1 MIAFCAYLIF
11 SLLKQ
16 FFKMRNK
23 NLLLMVV
30 LGSVLTFLSACGGG
44 APDKAAQL
52 AALRDQKAKIEAEIA
67 ALEKELGSANGSE
80 KRTKTVSLME
90 VAPGAY
96 RHYID
101 LQGKVD
107 AEENVPV
114 TAKMPGI
121 LTRIYVKNGDAVR
134 KGQLLAQVDDAVLLK
149 QLAELENQLKTAE
162 DIYNRQKSLWDQKIG
177 TEVQFIQAKSQK
189 ESLENAIA
197 TMKENWSN
205 TKIYAP
211 INGTVDV
218 VFLKTGQA
226 ISPGLPLCNIVNL
239 SDLKVVGNV
248 TEAYVSKV
256 RKGEQVVVFFPDLKK
271 EITTRI
277 TYVSKTINP
286 STRTFTVECTLPPG
300 EDYRANMI
308 AVMKII
314 DYQNPNAITVP
325 VNLIQTAED
334 GDFIMAAEKTGEK
347 QAVAKKVNITQGSN
361 YNGMV
366 EIKNG
371 LKKGDLVIST
381 GFQDINDGE
390 AIAF

>member
-1 MIAFCAYLIF
+1 MIAFCAYLIY
-11 SLLKQ
+11 SLFKQ

-30 LGSVLTFLSACGGG
+30 LGSALTFLSACGGG
-44 APDKAAQL
+44 TPDKAAQL
-52 AALRDQKAKIEAEIA
+52 AALKDQKAKIEAEIA
-67 ALEKELGSANGSE
+67 ALEKELGPANGSE
-80 KRTKTVSLME
+80 KRIKTVSLME

-114 TAKMPGI
+114 TAKTPGT
-121 LTRIYVKNGDAVR
+121 LARIYVKNGDAVR

-211 INGTVDV
+211 INGTVDMV
-218 VFLKTGQA
+218 VLKTGQA
-226 ISPGLPLCNIVNL
+226 ISPGLPLCNILNL
-239 SDLKVVGNV
+239 SDLKVVGDV
-248 TEAYVSKV
+248 TEAYASKV
-256 RKGEQVVVFFPDLKK
+256 RKGDQVVVFFPDLKK

-286 STRTFTVECTLPPG
+286 STRTFSVECTLPSG

-314 DYQNPNAITVP
+314 DYQNPSAITVP

-361 YNGMV
+361 YNGIV
-366 EIKNG
+366 EIRNG
-371 LKKGDLVIST
+371 LKKGDFVIST
-381 GFQDINDGE
+381 GFQDINNGE

>member
-30 LGSVLTFLSACGGG
+30 LGSALTFLSACGGG
-44 APDKAAQL
+44 VPDKAAQL
-52 AALRDQKAKIEAEIA
+52 AALKDQKAKIEAEIA
-67 ALEKELGSANGSE
+67 ALEKELGPAEGSE
-80 KRTKTVSLME
+80 KRIKTVSLME
-90 VAPGAY
+90 VAPGTY

-114 TAKMPGI
+114 TAKMPGT
-121 LTRIYVKNGDAVR
+121 LARIYVKNGDAVR

-211 INGTVDV
+211 INGTVDMV
-218 VFLKTGQA
+218 VLKTGQA

-239 SDLKVVGNV
+239 SDLKVVGDV

-256 RKGEQVVVFFPDLKK
+256 RKGDQVVVFFPDLKK

-286 STRTFTVECTLPPG
+286 STRTFSVECTLPSG

-314 DYQNPNAITVP
+314 DYQNPSAITVP

-361 YNGMV
+361 YNGIV
-366 EIKNG
+366 EIRNG
-371 LKKGDLVIST
+371 LKKGDFVIST
-381 GFQDINDGE
+381 GFQDINNGE

>member
-1 MIAFCAYLIF
+1 MIALCAYLIF
-11 SLLKQ
+11 SLFKQ
-16 FFKMRNK
+16 FFKMKNK
-23 NLLLMVV
+23 NLLLVTI
-30 LGSVLTFLSACGGG
+30 LGLAVAFFSACGGG

-52 AALRDQKAKIEAEIA
+52 AALKDQKAKIEAEIA
-67 ALEKELGSANGSE
+67 ALEKELGATNGSE
-80 KRTKTVSLME
+80 RRVKTVGLME
-90 VAPGAY
+90 LTPGAY

-101 LQGKVD
+101 LQGKID

-114 TAKMPGI
+114 TAKMPGT

-197 TMKENWSN
+197 TMKENWGN

-211 INGTVDV
+211 INGTVDMV
-218 VFLKTGQA
+218 VLKTGQA

-239 SDLKVVGNV
+239 SDLKVVGDV
-248 TEAYVSKV
+248 TEAYSAKV
-256 RKGEQVVVFFPDLKK
+256 RKGDQVVVFFPDLKK
-271 EITTRI
+271 EVTTRI

-286 STRTFTVECTLPPG
+286 STRTFTVECALPPG
-300 EDYRANMI
+300 ENYRANMI

-334 GDFIMAAEKTGEK
+334 GDFVMAAEKTGEK
-347 QAVAKKVNITQGSN
+347 QAVAKKINVTQGSN
-361 YNGMV
+361 YNGIV

-371 LKKGDLVIST
+371 LKKGDFVIST
-381 GFQDINDGE
+381 GFQDVNNGE

>member
-1 MIAFCAYLIF
+1 M
-11 SLLKQ
+11 K
-16 FFKMRNK
+16 NK
-23 NLLLMVV
+23 NLLLIII
-30 LGSVLTFLSACGGG
+30 LGSAVAFLSACGGG

-52 AALRDQKAKIEAEIA
+52 AALKDQKAKIEAEIA
-67 ALEKELGSANGSE
+67 TLEKELGASTGSE
-80 KRTKTVSLME
+80 RRVKIVSLME
-90 VAPGAY
+90 ITPGAY

-101 LQGKVD
+101 LQGKID

-114 TAKMPGI
+114 TAKMPGT
-121 LTRIYVKNGDAVR
+121 LTRIYVKNGDVVR

-197 TMKENWSN
+197 TMKENWGN

-218 VFLKTGQA
+218 VVLKTGQA

-239 SDLKVVGNV
+239 SDLKVVGDV

-256 RKGEQVVVFFPDLKK
+256 RKGDQVVVFLPDLKK
-271 EITTRI
+271 EITTRV

-286 STRTFTVECTLPPG
+286 STRTFAVECTLPAG

-314 DYQNPNAITVP
+314 DYQNTNAITVP

-334 GDFIMAAEKTGEK
+334 GDFILAAEKTGEK
-347 QAVAKKVNITQGSN
+347 KAVVKKVNVTQGSN
-361 YNGMV
+361 YNGVV

-371 LKKGDLVIST
+371 LKKGDFVISA
-381 GFQDINDGE
+381 GFQDVNNGE